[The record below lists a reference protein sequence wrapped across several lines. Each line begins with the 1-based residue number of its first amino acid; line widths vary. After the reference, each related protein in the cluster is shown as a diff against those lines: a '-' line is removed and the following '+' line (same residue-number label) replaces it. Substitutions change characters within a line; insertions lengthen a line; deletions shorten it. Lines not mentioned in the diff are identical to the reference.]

1 MRSRAALPPM
11 QYTRDTDSF
20 ASSGERSAGAV
31 CISQEQEI
39 AEQLDVCRL
48 SCPTQLSHER
58 HCAFVEQ

>member
-20 ASSGERSAGAV
+20 RVERSAGAV